1 MSFSPITGAAPT
13 TIYTD
18 ANGLEHGEFQMP
30 TFDGTITAYYA
41 APAGQANL
49 PVVLVIQEVFG
60 LHEHIRDVCRRFAK
74 AGYFAVAV
82 ELLERQGDCSQYTD
96 VPTLIK
102 EVVSKA
108 PDAQVMADLDASV
121 AWAKAQGADTSRLAV
136 TGFCWGG
143 RITWM
148 YAEHNSQCR
157 VAAAWYGK
165 LVVGHGP
172 LQTRNPID
180 VADTLKA
187 PVLGLYGALD
197 ASIPLDGV
205 QRMQEALAR
214 GNPYAQASQIIVYPE
229 SNHAFYSDYRASYN
243 EPDAKDAW
251 QRTLAWF
258 EKHLA
263 AGGKASRP

>member
-1 MSFSPITGAAPT
+1 MAFSPITGAAPT

-18 ANGLEHGEFQMP
+18 GAGLACGEFQMP

-41 APAGQANL
+41 KPEAKQHA

-74 AGYFAVAV
+74 EGYFAVAV
-82 ELLERQGDCSQYTD
+82 NLFERQGDCNQYTD

-102 EVVSKA
+102 EIVSKA
-108 PDAQVMADLDASV
+108 SDEQVMADLDASV
-121 AWAKAQGADTSRLAV
+121 AWAREQGGNTGRLAV

-148 YAEHNSQCR
+148 YAEHSSTCR
-157 VAAAWYGK
+157 VGAAWYGK

-172 LQTRNPID
+172 LQKRNPID
-180 VADTLKA
+180 VANTLKA
-187 PVLGLYGALD
+187 PVLGLYGGQD
-197 ASIPLDGV
+197 AGIPLADV
-205 QRMQEALAR
+205 ERMQAALAQ
-214 GNPYAQASQIIVYPE
+214 GNDYARDSKIIVYPE
-229 SNHAFYSDYRASYN
+229 SNHAFYSDYRGSYN

-258 EKHLA
+258 DKYL
-263 AGGKASRP
+263 

>member
-18 ANGLEHGEFQMP
+18 ANGLVHGEFRMP

-41 APAGQANL
+41 APEGQSGL

-74 AGYFAVAV
+74 EGYFAVAV
-82 ELLERQGDCSQYTD
+82 DLLERQGDCSQYSD
-96 VPTLIK
+96 VQTLIK

-108 PDAQVMADLDASV
+108 PDEQVMADLDASV
-121 AWAKAQGADTSRLAV
+121 AWARAQGADTSRLAV

-148 YAEHNSQCR
+148 YAEHNPGLR
-157 VAAAWYGK
+157 AGAAWYGK

-187 PVLGLYGALD
+187 PVLGLYGGLD
-197 ASIPLDGV
+197 QGIPLDGV
-205 QRMQEALAR
+205 QRMQEALAK
-214 GNPYAQASQIIVYPE
+214 GNEHARNSGIVVYPD

-251 QRTLAWF
+251 KRTLDWF
-258 EKHLA
+258 GRHL
-263 AGGKASRP
+263 GTQG